1 MLTCLDMVLEET
13 YLFAAI
19 VTTTLVFSV
28 VALLNTEYRMLLKV
42 LSGLCWFVL
51 ALTQFYFFGVDHALG
66 VPLMFLFL
74 GVGMFYSFSTV
85 SDFRQKKR
93 DEIYNFRD

>member
-1 MLTCLDMVLEET
+1 MVLEEA

-19 VTTTLVFSV
+19 IVTTLTFSI
-28 VALLNTEYRMLLKV
+28 VALLNTENRIVLKV
-42 LSGLCWFVL
+42 IAGLGWFVL
-51 ALTQFYFFGVDHALG
+51 ALTQFYFFGVTHALG

-74 GVGMFYSFSTV
+74 GVGMFYSFSIV

-93 DEIYNFRD
+93 DEVYGFMDD